1 VIDIKLVESFVLLM
15 KSGSLTRAEDL
26 SGISKAT
33 LSRQIA
39 RLEETLGVQ
48 LLHRTAR
55 RLAPTEA
62 GRAFQVRAEVL
73 LAEVSARLE
82 AAHTELQDLSGGVS
96 GDLSILADTQ
106 FSTSF
111 VCHVVRRFLER
122 FPDVRCRLDV
132 AGRDASPAIDAVDC
146 YVCAEPPA
154 HPNLVGKLL
163 GSLAYGLYASPHYLA
178 AHGAPRSPEELPR
191 HKTIVLDEARGAA
204 CACRLLHAQ
213 HAPFECRAD
222 SRVTANDYWV
232 VKTFCIDGFG
242 IALLPD
248 FFTRPEVEAGVLR
261 PVLPDWRPE
270 PMRIWCAYQK
280 QRYMGRKLRAFI
292 DLMSES
298 FQHIDSVGP
307 YVGSRPAAKRLAAVR

>member
-1 VIDIKLVESFVLLM
+1 MIDIKLVESFVLLM
-15 KSGSLTRAEDL
+15 KCGSLTRAEGL

-39 RLEETLGVQ
+39 RLEETLGAQ
-48 LLHRTAR
+48 LLHRSAR

-62 GRAFQVRAEVL
+62 GRAFHARAEAL
-73 LAEVSARLE
+73 LAEMSARLE
-82 AAHTELQDLSGGVS
+82 TAHTELQDMAGGVS
-96 GDLSILADTQ
+96 GSLSILADTH

-132 AGRDASPAIDAVDC
+132 AGRDAAPSIDAVDC
-146 YVCAEPPA
+146 YVCAEPPD

-163 GSLAYGLYASPHYLA
+163 GSLSYGLFASPHYLA
-178 AHGAPRSPEELPR
+178 AHGAPRSPEELLR
-191 HKTIVLDEARGAA
+191 HKMIVLDEARGAG
-204 CACRLLHAQ
+204 ACRLLHAGRP
-213 HAPFECRAD
+213 AVECRAD

-242 IALLPD
+242 IAALPD
-248 FFTRPEVEAGVLR
+248 FFSRPEVDAGVLR
-261 PVLPDWRPE
+261 PVLPGWRPE
-270 PMRIWCAYQK
+270 ATRIWCAYQK

-292 DLMSES
+292 DLMGEC
-298 FQHIDSVGP
+298 FEHIDRVGP
-307 YVGSRPAAKRLAAVR
+307 YVGSGRRLAAVG